1 MKTKISALVMVHNE
15 EKILSSCLEKL
26 HFCNEIVIIL
36 DKCSDQS
43 KNIANNYTN
52 LIYEGSWLYEGDR
65 RNFGIEKC
73 KSNWIIEI
81 DTDEHIS
88 KLLAN
93 EILEK
98 INNNKNNYD
107 NYHIKINNYIGNKL
121 VKNGWGGSFGRGGVT
136 CLFKKGTK
144 KWGRQRVHPEIKLSG
159 KFGPNLIN
167 PINHYFVKNVT
178 ELITK
183 FNHWSYLK
191 SLDLNESKKKENL
204 RRNIRR
210 VFSRFLKNYFKRK
223 GYKEREIGFLIS
235 LLAGLFPLVSYLRAQ
250 IKKQDIN

>member
-1 MKTKISALVMVHNE
+1 MNTKISALVTVHNE

-26 HFCNEIVIIL
+26 QFCNEIVVIL
-36 DKCSDQS
+36 DKCTDQS
-43 KNIANNYTN
+43 KNIASTYTSS
-52 LIYEGSWLYEGDR
+52 IYEGSWEYEGDR

-73 KSNWIIEI
+73 KSKWIIEI

-88 KLLAN
+88 KSLAD
-93 EILEK
+93 EILKK
-98 INNNKNNYD
+98 INLNEKYD

-144 KWGRQRVHPEIKLSG
+144 KYGRQRVHPEIKFTG
-159 KFGPNLIN
+159 KFGPDLIN
-167 PINHYFVKNVT
+167 PINHYFVNNIS

-191 SLDLNESKKKENL
+191 AIDIIEGNKKETL
-204 RRNIRR
+204 RKNIRR
-210 VFSRFLKNYFKRK
+210 IFSRFMKNYFKRK
-223 GYKEREIGFLIS
+223 GYKEKEIGFLIS
-235 LLAGLFPLVSYLRAQ
+235 LLAGLFPLISYLRAK
-250 IKKQDIN
+250 IKKQNID

>member
-1 MKTKISALVMVHNE
+1 MKTKISALVIVHNE
-15 EKILSSCLEKL
+15 ENILSSCLEKL

-43 KNIANNYTN
+43 KNIASNYTH
-52 LIYEGSWLYEGDR
+52 LIYEGSWQYEGDR

-88 KLLAN
+88 KSLAN

-98 INNNKNNYD
+98 INNNNDYD

-144 KWGRQRVHPEIKLSG
+144 KWGRQRVHPEINLSG

-167 PINHYFVKNVT
+167 PINHYFVNNVT

-191 SLDLNESKKKENL
+191 SLDINESNKKETL

-223 GYKEREIGFLIS
+223 GYREGEIGFLIS

-250 IKKQDIN
+250 IKKQNIN